1 VAWAMTARWVIREG
15 EEAAVL
21 DALRQ
26 LAEPTRAEPGVLQWQ
41 PHRDPENPRVV
52 FLYEQY
58 TDPEAYEAHVASEHF
73 ERWGKG
79 EALPRL
85 EDRERTFYETVDL

>member
-1 VAWAMTARWVIREG
+1 VAFVLAVRWVAMEG
-15 EEAAVL
+15 EDDAVL

-26 LAEPTRAEPGVLQWQ
+26 LAEPTRAEPGVLAWQ
-41 PHRDPENPRVV
+41 VHRDPEDPRV
-52 FLYEQY
+52 FFIYEQY
-58 TDPEAYEAHVASEHF
+58 TDREAYDAHGASAHF

-85 EDRERTFYETVDL
+85 AERERAFYETADF